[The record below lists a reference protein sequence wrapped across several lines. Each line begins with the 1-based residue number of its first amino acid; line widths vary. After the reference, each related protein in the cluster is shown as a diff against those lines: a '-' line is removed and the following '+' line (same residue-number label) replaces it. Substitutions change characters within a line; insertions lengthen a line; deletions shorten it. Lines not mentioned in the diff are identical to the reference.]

1 MNHKQKIGYILLGAF
16 IMLIGMSI
24 DNLTSTPVTA
34 QNDGEITC
42 QKLTFVDET
51 GKPLFILQA
60 KTEGVSDHQ
69 LSIRNKAGQEA
80 VRLTSRISER
90 PELTVNSVDLFG
102 NVGNEGKV
110 AVALTSRDLLHGP
123 KVEIYDENG
132 QLCIHLAGTSSSDP
146 LSPRVDFWNKQRIL
160 CASIGANA
168 HGNGYLF
175 RRSDSEVN
183 Q

>member
-1 MNHKQKIGYILLGAF
+1 MNHKQKIGYTLLGAF

-24 DNLTSTPVTA
+24 DNLTSSPVTA
-34 QNDGEITC
+34 QSNGELTC

-60 KTEGVSDHQ
+60 ETEGVSDHQ
-69 LSIRNKAGQEA
+69 LSILNKAGQET

-102 NVGNEGKV
+102 NEGKV
-110 AVALTSRDLLHGP
+110 AVALTSRDLLNGP

-132 QLCIHLAGTSSSDP
+132 QLCIHLVSTSSSDP
-146 LSPRVDFWNKQRIL
+146 LSPRIDFWNKQHIL
-160 CASIGANA
+160 CTSIGANA
-168 HGNGYLF
+168 HGNGSIFTRDDNHL
-175 RRSDSEVN
+175 R
-183 Q
+183 